1 MPGRTIA
8 IGDTH
13 GHARALHGLLGA
25 IRPTAD
31 DTIVML
37 GDYIDC
43 GPDSRGVI
51 ELILELGKSCH
62 VVSLL
67 GNHEEMLLDV
77 LDGLEDDDFW
87 RTVAGGEAT
96 LLSYGCKRVDQIDPR
111 HLEFIHSC
119 DLWYESENHFF
130 VHASYDETLP
140 LADQPREVLVWERI
154 RDSQPGPHRSGK
166 MAVMGHTAQKD
177 GRVLRLPHLLCIDT
191 YLYGGGCLTA
201 YDVDADRFLQVNE
214 AGGLV

>member
-13 GHARALHGLLGA
+13 GHARALRGLLGA
-25 IRPTAD
+25 IQPAAD

-37 GDYIDC
+37 GDYIDR

-51 ELILELGKSCH
+51 ETILELGDSCH

-77 LDGLEDDDFW
+77 LEGLEDDDFW

-96 LLSYGCKRVDQIDPR
+96 LLSYGCKKVRKIDRSSLGVHP
-111 HLEFIHSC
+111 
-119 DLWYESENHFF
+119 F
-130 VHASYDETLP
+130 VRLVVRIGEPLLRSWQLRRNASPGGPASRGACLG
-140 LADQPREVLVWERI
+140 ADTKQPTRPALFG
-154 RDSQPGPHRSGK
+154 Q
-166 MAVMGHTAQKD
+166 D
-177 GRVLRLPHLLCIDT
+177 GRHGSHGAKGRLCSAFAATVVH
-191 YLYGGGCLTA
+191 
-201 YDVDADRFLQVNE
+201 
-214 AGGLV
+214 

>member
-13 GHARALHGLLGA
+13 GHARALRGLLGA
-25 IRPTAD
+25 IQPAAD

-37 GDYIDC
+37 GDYIDR

-51 ELILELGKSCH
+51 ETILELGDSCH

-77 LDGLEDDDFW
+77 LEGLEDDDFW

-96 LLSYGCKRVDQIDPR
+96 LLSYGCKKVRKIDPR
-111 HLEFIHSC
+111 HLEFIRSC
-119 DLWYESENHFF
+119 ALWYESENHFF
-130 VHASYDETLP
+130 VHGSYDETLP
-140 LADQPREVLVWERI
+140 LAEQSREVLVWERI
-154 RDSQPGPHRSGK
+154 RNSQPGRHCSGK
-166 MAVMGHTAQKD
+166 TAVMGHTAQKD
-177 GRVLRLPHLLCIDT
+177 GCVLRLPQLLCIDT
-191 YLYGGGCLTA
+191 YLYGGGRLTA
-201 YDVDADRFLQVNE
+201 YDVDADRFWQVNE